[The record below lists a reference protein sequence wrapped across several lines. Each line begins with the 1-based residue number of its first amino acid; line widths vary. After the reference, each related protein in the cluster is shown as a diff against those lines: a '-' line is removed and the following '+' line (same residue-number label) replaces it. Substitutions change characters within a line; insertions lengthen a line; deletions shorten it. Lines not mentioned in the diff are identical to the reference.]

1 MEYQK
6 SSDLQPNAR
15 LEISRIFVEGFYEWF
30 KYFSKDKN
38 KLISAFSDAFVWERF
53 YVAIENGKIVGMA
66 ALTNGKEAVVITNK
80 KTLRKHLG
88 IIRGS
93 IAKFF
98 LKKEFEKHSY
108 PFDMCAD
115 TDSIEFVA
123 VEKEHRGKN
132 IAGQLMHYIVQ
143 NSSKNRFVLE
153 VASSNTPAIRAY
165 EKFGF
170 VEFFTTNLS
179 PKEQKYAGFE
189 KYIYMEYLK
198 QSVQKE

>member
-6 SSDLQPNAR
+6 SSNLDPNAR

-38 KLISAFSDAFVWERF
+38 KLTAAFSDAFVWEKF
-53 YVAIENGKIVGMA
+53 YVAMENGKIIGIA
-66 ALTNGKEAVVITNK
+66 ALTNGIETVVITNK

-88 IIRGS
+88 FIRGG

-115 TDSIEFVA
+115 TDSIEFIA
-123 VEKEHRGKN
+123 VDKDCRGKN
-132 IAGQLMHYIVQ
+132 IAGGLLDYIAQ

-153 VASSNTPAIRAY
+153 VASSNTSAIRAY

-170 VEFFTTNLS
+170 VEFFTINLS
-179 PKEQKYAGFE
+179 SKEQKYAGFE
-189 KYIYMEYLK
+189 KYIYMEYIK
-198 QSVQKE
+198 QSVPKK